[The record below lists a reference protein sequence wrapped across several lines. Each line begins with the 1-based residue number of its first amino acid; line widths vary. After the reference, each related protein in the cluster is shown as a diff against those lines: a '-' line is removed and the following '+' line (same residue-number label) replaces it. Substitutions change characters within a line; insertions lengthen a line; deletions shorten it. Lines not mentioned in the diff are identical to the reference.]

1 MEFTIVETLIMT
13 YSPLLVTI
21 IGIII
26 AFIKLI
32 SAIKSIKEDNAKSIE
47 EKERQINE
55 LLSVNKQL
63 LTSNYS
69 NSALINELLTEITR
83 IKRGEPKDESNTEV

>member
-1 MEFTIVETLIMT
+1 MEFTMVETLIMT

-21 IGIII
+21 IGVII
-26 AFIKLI
+26 AFVKMVK
-32 SAIKSIKEDNAKSIE
+32 AIKSIKEDNAKSIE

-83 IKRGEPKDESNTEV
+83 IKRGEPKDESNKEV